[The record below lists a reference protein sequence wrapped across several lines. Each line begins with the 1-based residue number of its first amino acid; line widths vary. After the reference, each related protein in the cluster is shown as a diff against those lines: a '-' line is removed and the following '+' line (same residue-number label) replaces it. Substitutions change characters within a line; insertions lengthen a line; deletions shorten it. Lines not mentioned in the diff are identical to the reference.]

1 MLVHEKLG
9 TDGRQVDPIPTVVI
23 DHLLPAHGIILW
35 LMLSDGFRFFSRTI
49 VVFFVEQYKSTFFSF
64 PGKVEEAL

>member
-1 MLVHEKLG
+1 
-9 TDGRQVDPIPTVVI
+9 
-23 DHLLPAHGIILW
+23 
-35 LMLSDGFRFFSRTI
+35 LSDGFRFFSRTI